1 MRPILLC
8 SKTRRDEEVKYIGYW
23 EYDLKDEPA
32 LLEKYKVLPEGLEK
46 LRLFPPYWLGGQ
58 TKGFSL
64 LETDDFE
71 KIEELCHHYAPE
83 MKFKIYPII
92 EVAKALPIRAK

>member
-1 MRPILLC
+1 
-8 SKTRRDEEVKYIGYW
+8 VKYIAFW
-23 EYDLKDEPA
+23 EYDPKDEPA
-32 LLEKYKVLPEGLEK
+32 LLEQYKVLPEGIEN